1 MTIHRTNH
9 EPILN
14 FDRGTKSIRKP
25 DKNYAL
31 RSVVDID
38 DMNVAEYYIYFN

>member
-1 MTIHRTNH
+1 MTIHRTVH
-9 EPILN
+9 GPILN
-14 FDRGTKSIRKP
+14 FYFDDRGTKSIRKP

-38 DMNVAEYYIYFN
+38 DVNVAE